1 MKDYSCCVVVV
12 GGGPAGMAAAI
23 SAKKNGA
30 EKVIVVEREN
40 RIGGILKQCIHAGF
54 GLQYFGEELTG
65 PEYAEKFAVIA
76 KETGIEFMLDTTALE
91 INDKTL
97 VCVSTEGII
106 NIQFGALVLAMGCR
120 ERTRANLV
128 IPGSRPAGIYTAGT
142 AQKLININGHK
153 VGKEVVILG
162 SGDIGMI
169 MARRLSLGGAKVKA
183 VIEIM
188 PYLAGLVRNKL
199 QCLDDFDIPLMLSHT
214 IVDITGVDRVESVT
228 VAPVDE
234 NRKPIMEK
242 AEKISCDTL
251 LLSVGLIPENELTR
265 SADVTLSSI
274 TKGAVV
280 NQYKQTD
287 KPYIF
292 ACGNVLHVNDLVD
305 HVSHE
310 SEDAGKFAALYAA
323 GKLEV
328 SSEIP
333 VEAGDGVRYVCP
345 QKMAVSDM
353 DVDLYFRTTT
363 PGRGTTLTISDD
375 TGVLVTKK
383 LVRTTPGTIEKLT
396 LSGDKAK
403 NVCGKLV
410 VKAEHKEVEI

>member
-97 VCVSTEGII
+97 VCVNTEGII
-106 NIQFGALVLAMGCR
+106 NIHFGALVLAMGCR

-199 QCLDDFDIPLMLSHT
+199 QCLDDFNIPLMLSHT

-242 AEKISCDTL
+242 AEKITCDTL

-265 SADVTLSSI
+265 SADVTLSGI

-328 SSEIP
+328 SSEIT

-345 QKMAVSDM
+345 QKMASTDT

-375 TGVLVTKK
+375 TGVLVIKK

>member
-1 MKDYSCCVVVV
+1 MKDYNCSVVVV
-12 GGGPAGMAAAI
+12 GGGPAGLAAAI

-30 EKVIVVEREN
+30 EKVIVIEREN
-40 RIGGILKQCIHAGF
+40 RLGGILKQCIHAGF

-76 KETGIEFMLDTTALE
+76 KENGIEFMLNTTALE
-91 INDKTL
+91 IKEKTL
-97 VCVSTEGII
+97 VCVNTEGII
-106 NIQFGALVLAMGCR
+106 NIHFGALVLAMGCR

-128 IPGSRPAGIYTAGT
+128 IPGSRPSGIYTAGT
-142 AQKLININGHK
+142 AQKLINIYGHK

-169 MARRLSLGGAKVKA
+169 MARRLSLNGAKVKA

-234 NRKPIMEK
+234 NRQPIMEK
-242 AEKISCDTL
+242 AETITCDTL

-265 SADVTLSSI
+265 SADVELSGI

-280 NQYKQTD
+280 NQYKQTE

-323 GKLEV
+323 GKLNADE
-328 SSEIP
+328 EIA
-333 VEAGDGVRYVCP
+333 VTAGDGVRYVCP
-345 QKMAVSDM
+345 QKMVRTEDN
-353 DVDLYFRTTT
+353 VDLYFRTTA
-363 PGRGTTLTISDD
+363 PGRNTTLTISDD
-375 TGVLVTKK
+375 NGVLVTKK

-396 LSGDKAK
+396 LTGDKAK

-410 VKAEHKEVEI
+410 VSAEHKEA

>member
-1 MKDYSCCVVVV
+1 MKNYNCDVVVV
-12 GGGPAGMAAAI
+12 GAGPAGMAAAI

-30 EKVIVVEREN
+30 AQVIVIEREN
-40 RIGGILKQCIHAGF
+40 RLGGILKQCIHAGF

-65 PEYAEKFAVIA
+65 PEYAERFADLC
-76 KETGIEFMLDTTALE
+76 KEAGITFLLNTTAME
-91 INDKTL
+91 IKEKTL
-97 VCVSTEGII
+97 VCVNTEGVAQIH
-106 NIQFGALVLAMGCR
+106 FGALVLAMGCR
-120 ERTRANLV
+120 ERTRANLM

-142 AQKLININGHK
+142 AQKLINIFGNK

-162 SGDIGMI
+162 SGDIGII
-169 MARRLSLGGAKVKA
+169 MARRLSLNGAKGKA
-183 VIEIM
+183 VVEIM
-188 PYLAGLVRNKL
+188 PYLAGLTRNKV
-199 QCLDDFDIPLMLSHT
+199 QCLDDFDIPLLLSHT
-214 IVDITGVDRVESVT
+214 VVDITGVDRVESVT
-228 VAPVDE
+228 IVPVNE
-234 NRKPIMEK
+234 KRQPIMEQ
-242 AEKISCDTL
+242 AQTIPCDTL

-265 SADVTLSSI
+265 TAEVSLSGI

-328 SSEIP
+328 AEQLEVQP
-333 VEAGDGVRYVCP
+333 GNGVRYVCP
-345 QKMAVSDM
+345 QKMAKTEE
-353 DVDLYFRTTT
+353 DVDLYFRTMA
-363 PGRGTTLTISDD
+363 PGRKTTLTISDD

-383 LVRTTPGTIEKLT
+383 LARTTPGTIEKLT
-396 LSGDKAK
+396 LTADLAK
-403 NVCGKLV
+403 NVQGKIV
-410 VKAEHKEVEI
+410 VCAEHEEV

>member
-12 GGGPAGMAAAI
+12 GAGPAGMAAAI

-30 EKVIVVEREN
+30 EKVIVIEREN

-65 PEYAEKFAVIA
+65 PEYAEKFANIA

-97 VCVSTEGII
+97 VCVNTNGII
-106 NIQFGALVLAMGCR
+106 NIHFGALVLAMGCR

-128 IPGSRPAGIYTAGT
+128 IPGSRPSGIYTAGT

-169 MARRLSLGGAKVKA
+169 MARRLTLGGAKVKA

-199 QCLDDFDIPLMLSHT
+199 QCLDDFGIPLMLSHT

-242 AEKISCDTL
+242 AEKITCDTL

-323 GKLEV
+323 GKLEA
-328 SSEIP
+328 SNEIP
-333 VEAGDGVRYVCP
+333 VEAGEGVRYVCP
-345 QKMAVSDM
+345 QKMASTDK

>member
-1 MKDYSCCVVVV
+1 MKKYNCDVVVV
-12 GGGPAGMAAAI
+12 GAGPAGMAAAI

-30 EKVIVVEREN
+30 EQVIVIEREN
-40 RIGGILKQCIHAGF
+40 RLGGILKQCIHAGF

-65 PEYAEKFAVIA
+65 PEYAERFADLC
-76 KETGIEFMLDTTALE
+76 KEAGITFLLNTTAME
-91 INDKTL
+91 IKEKTL
-97 VCVSTEGII
+97 VCVNTEGVAQIH
-106 NIQFGALVLAMGCR
+106 FGALVLAMGCR
-120 ERTRANLV
+120 ERTRANLM

-142 AQKLININGHK
+142 AQKLINIFGNK

-169 MARRLSLGGAKVKA
+169 MARRLSLNGAKVKA
-183 VIEIM
+183 VVEIM
-188 PYLAGLVRNKL
+188 PYLAGLTRNKV
-199 QCLDDFDIPLMLSHT
+199 QCLDDFDIPLLLSHT
-214 IVDITGVDRVESVT
+214 VVDITGVDRVESVT
-228 VAPVDE
+228 IAPVNE
-234 NRKPIMEK
+234 KRQPIMEQ
-242 AEKISCDTL
+242 AQTIPCDTL

-265 SADVTLSSI
+265 TAEVSLSGI

-323 GKLEV
+323 GKLET
-328 SSEIP
+328 SEELEVQP
-333 VEAGDGVRYVCP
+333 GNGVRYVCP
-345 QKMAVSDM
+345 QKMAKCEA
-353 DVDLYFRTTT
+353 FRTMA
-363 PGRGTTLTISDD
+363 PGRKTTLTISDD

-383 LVRTTPGTIEKLT
+383 LARTTPGTIEKLT
-396 LSGDKAK
+396 LTADLAK
-403 NVCGKLV
+403 NVQGKIV
-410 VKAEHKEVEI
+410 VCAAHEEE

>member
-1 MKDYSCCVVVV
+1 MKDLNCSVVVV
-12 GGGPAGMAAAI
+12 GGGPAGLAAAI

-30 EKVIVVEREN
+30 ENVIVIEREN
-40 RIGGILKQCIHAGF
+40 RLGGILKQCIHAGF

-65 PEYAEKFAVIA
+65 PEYAEKFAVLA
-76 KETGIEFMLDTTALE
+76 KEAGIEFMLNTTALE
-91 INDKTL
+91 IKEKTL
-97 VCVSTEGII
+97 VCVNTEGII
-106 NIQFGALVLAMGCR
+106 NINFGALVLAMGCR

-128 IPGSRPAGIYTAGT
+128 IPGSRPAGIYSAGT
-142 AQKLININGHK
+142 AQKLINIFGHK

-183 VIEIM
+183 VVEIM
-188 PYLAGLVRNKL
+188 PYLAGLVRNKA
-199 QCLDDFDIPLMLSHT
+199 QCLDDFNIPLMLSHT
-214 IVDITGVDRVESVT
+214 VVDITGIDRVESVT
-228 VAPVDE
+228 IAPVDE
-234 NRKPIMEK
+234 NRRPIMEK
-242 AEKISCDTL
+242 AETISCDTL

-265 SADVTLSSI
+265 SANVELSGI

-310 SEDAGKFAALYAA
+310 SEDAGKFAALYAQ
-323 GKLEV
+323 GKLEDKAQI
-328 SSEIP
+328 S
-333 VEAGDGVRYVCP
+333 VEPGEGVRYVCP
-345 QKMAVSDM
+345 QKMVCAEENI
-353 DVDLYFRTTT
+353 DLYFRTAA
-363 PGRGTTLTISDD
+363 PGRETTLTISDD

-383 LVRTTPGTIEKLT
+383 LLRTTPGTIEKLT
-396 LSGDKAK
+396 LPADKAK
-403 NVCGKLV
+403 NATGKIV
-410 VKAEHKEVEI
+410 VSAKHNKEA

>member
-1 MKDYSCCVVVV
+1 MKDYNCSVVVV
-12 GGGPAGMAAAI
+12 GGGPAGLAAAI

-30 EKVIVVEREN
+30 EKVIVIEREN
-40 RIGGILKQCIHAGF
+40 RLGGILKQCIHAGF

-76 KETGIEFMLDTTALE
+76 KENGIEFMLNTTALE
-91 INDKTL
+91 IKEKTL
-97 VCVSTEGII
+97 VCVNTEGII
-106 NIQFGALVLAMGCR
+106 NIHFGALVLAMGCR

-128 IPGSRPAGIYTAGT
+128 IPGSRPSGIYTAGT
-142 AQKLININGHK
+142 AQKLINIYGHK

-169 MARRLSLGGAKVKA
+169 MARRLSLNGAKVKA

-234 NRKPIMEK
+234 NRQPIMEK
-242 AEKISCDTL
+242 AETITCDTL

-265 SADVTLSSI
+265 SADVELSGI

-323 GKLEV
+323 GKLNADE
-328 SSEIP
+328 EIA
-333 VEAGDGVRYVCP
+333 VTAGDGVRYVCP
-345 QKMAVSDM
+345 QKMVRTEDN
-353 DVDLYFRTTT
+353 VDLYFRTTA
-363 PGRGTTLTISDD
+363 PGRNTTLTISDD
-375 TGVLVTKK
+375 NGVLVTKK

-396 LSGDKAK
+396 LTGDKAK

-410 VKAEHKEVEI
+410 VSAEHKEA

>member
-97 VCVSTEGII
+97 VCVNTEGII
-106 NIQFGALVLAMGCR
+106 NIHFGALVLAMGCR

-128 IPGSRPAGIYTAGT
+128 IPGSRPSGIYTAGT

-199 QCLDDFDIPLMLSHT
+199 QCLDDFDIPLMLSHN

-242 AEKISCDTL
+242 AEKITCDTL

-265 SADVTLSSI
+265 SANVTLSSI

-345 QKMAVSDM
+345 QKMATTNM